1 MQIPPIIFGTF
12 QYKSLD
18 ELSPMIRSAYE
29 NGIVGFDTSPSYNTE
44 EILGSALS
52 KLCSS
57 VGIQRNR
64 LLIQDKVDGWQM
76 EESKGRI
83 ANYVKHSIAKL
94 RSEYIDVLFIHWPFP
109 EYLAETW
116 QTFAE
121 LKKAGY
127 IKKIG
132 LSNVRRRHVEKLLRE
147 TGIMPDAIQIER
159 HPLRICKED
168 VEYFKKEGIIV
179 EAYSPVC
186 RMDKRLVESKLLNEI
201 ALKHSKTIGQVILRW
216 HIDTGVV
223 PVFMTKKDSRIIEN
237 VDIFNF
243 SLSIEEVEKISSMD
257 INYKIFVESVCCPG
271 I

>member
-12 QYKSLD
+12 QYRSLD
-18 ELSPMIRSAYE
+18 ELYPMVRSAYE

-44 EILGSALS
+44 EFLGSALG

-57 VGIQRNR
+57 LGIHRDC

-83 ANYVKHSIAKL
+83 VNYVKYSIAKL

-116 QTFAE
+116 MAFAE
-121 LKKAGY
+121 LKKEGC
-127 IKKIG
+127 IKEMG
-132 LSNVRRRHVEKLLRE
+132 LSNVRHRHVEKLLKE
-147 TGIMPDAIQIER
+147 TGIMPDVIQIER

-168 VEYFKKEGIIV
+168 VEYFKNKGITV

-186 RMDKRLVESKLLNEI
+186 RMDERLVESTLLHEI
-201 ALKHSKTIGQVILRW
+201 ALKYNKTIGQVILRW

-223 PVFMTKKDSRIIEN
+223 PVFMTKKESRVAEN
-237 VDIFNF
+237 MDVFDF

>member
-12 QYKSLD
+12 QYGSLD
-18 ELSPMIRSAYE
+18 ELYPMIRSAYE

-57 VGIQRNR
+57 VGIQRDR

-94 RSEYIDVLFIHWPFP
+94 QSEYIDVLFIHWPFP

-116 QTFAE
+116 QAFAE
-121 LKKAGY
+121 LKKAGW

-132 LSNVRRRHVEKLLRE
+132 LSNVRCRHVEKLLKE
-147 TGIMPDAIQIER
+147 TGVMPDVIQIER

-168 VEYFKKEGIIV
+168 VEYFKKKGFIV

-186 RMDKRLVESKLLNEI
+186 RMDERLVESELLNKI
-201 ALKHSKTIGQVILRW
+201 AHKYDKTIGQVILRW
-216 HIDTGVV
+216 HVDTGVV
-223 PVFMTKKDSRIIEN
+223 PVFMTKKESRVAEN
-237 VDIFNF
+237 MNIFDF